1 MMQLISKIK
10 YRVLLLGFCLCFS
23 ALRLNGQ
30 TLTNKIN
37 ITLRNQP
44 ISELVKQIEAQSHYH
59 LHYDESH
66 FISFTLS
73 MQINGGTLQ
82 EVLDKAFMGSDF
94 KFAIFGKSIF
104 LTKSVSIV
112 TALPSQMADSSKNF
126 KVLLAADLSTT
137 TIPNPITSNTKALS
151 LKEVTITSN
160 RSVNVTGTQM
170 GVEKLD
176 IKAIKQVP
184 TVFGEVDVLRVIL
197 TLPGVKSVGESSAG
211 FNVRGG
217 STDQNLILFDE
228 ATVYNPTHFF
238 GFFSAFSP
246 DIIQDVKLFKNSI
259 PAKYGGR
266 LSSVLEMNVREGNK
280 KKFEGT
286 AGIGLLTSRLNIE
299 GPIFKDKTSFI
310 IGGRTTYSNWI
321 TKLLPKN
328 SAYRRAEASFYDLNV
343 NISHQQN
350 EKNSFYV
357 TGYLS
362 SDRSSLATDTT
373 FQYINRNLSLRW
385 KHIYSEKF
393 YSQITTGLDA
403 YKYDNFSNYQ
413 EETDYRLEFSIKQ
426 TRFKTNFNY
435 APNRRMSIEFGTNSI
450 LYSNR
455 PGSLRPYN
463 EQSLIVANFLPKE
476 QGIENAVFAEQSYE
490 LTPAI
495 TLNTGLRYSLYTS
508 LGPSTQHIY
517 AEGLSKSDA
526 NIESTQ
532 EYGAG
537 KAFNTYQGPE
547 YRLGA
552 TFLLNA
558 NLSIKAGYN
567 TQRQYIHMMSN
578 TTSMSPTDT
587 WKLSDL
593 NIAPQTGEQFSLGI
607 YKNFKSNSI
616 ETSVEGYYKNINNF
630 LDYKSGAQL
639 ILNHKIE
646 QDVLP
651 TKGKAYG
658 IEFLLKKS
666 VGPLNGWISYTYSK
680 ILLKTDDV
688 QGANS
693 INQGKFYPANY
704 DKPHDATLIGNY
716 QFSKRFSVSLN
727 VTYSTGRPI
736 TLPVGKYFSN
746 GGQRLLYSQRNQYRI
761 PDYFRSDISLNILGN
776 HKVKQLTHNSWTIGV
791 YNLTN
796 RKNAFSTFFV
806 SENKVINGYQLSIF
820 GTAIP
825 FVNYNIRFK

>member
-1 MMQLISKIK
+1 MLQ
-10 YRVLLLGFCLCFS
+10 
-23 ALRLNGQ
+23 
-30 TLTNKIN
+30 
-37 ITLRNQP
+37 NQP

-82 EVLDKAFMGSDF
+82 EVLDKAFIGSDF

-112 TALPSQMADSSKNF
+112 TALPSQMADSSKNL

-321 TKLLPKN
+321 TKLLPKS

-393 YSQITTGLDA
+393 YSQITTGLDS

-517 AEGLSKSDA
+517 AEGFSKSDA

>member
-112 TALPSQMADSSKNF
+112 TALPSQMADSSKNL
-126 KVLLAADLSTT
+126 KALLAADLSTT

-393 YSQITTGLDA
+393 YSQITTGLDE

-578 TTSMSPTDT
+578 ATSMSPTDT

>member
-10 YRVLLLGFCLCFS
+10 YRVLLLSFCLCFS

-37 ITLRNQP
+37 VTLQNHP
-44 ISELVKQIEAQSHYH
+44 ISELVKQIEAQSNYH
-59 LHYDESH
+59 LYYDESH
-66 FISFTLS
+66 FSSFTIS
-73 MQINGGTLQ
+73 MDMKGGTVE
-82 EVLDKAFMGSDF
+82 EVLDKAFMGTDF
-94 KFAIFGKSIF
+94 KFAIFGKSVF

-112 TALPSQMADSSKNF
+112 TALPSQMADSSKNL
-126 KVLLAADLSTT
+126 KVLLAADLSTIP
-137 TIPNPITSNTKALS
+137 IPNPIKANIKAVALN
-151 LKEVTITSN
+151 EVTITGGKS
-160 RSVNVTGTQM
+160 SNVTGTQM

-246 DIIQDVKLFKNSI
+246 EIIQDVKLFKNSI

-266 LSSVLEMNVREGNK
+266 LSSVLEMNLREGNK

-286 AGIGLLTSRLNIE
+286 AGIGLLTSRINIE

-310 IGGRTTYSNWI
+310 IGGRTTYANWI

-328 SAYRRAEASFYDLNV
+328 SAYRRAEASFYDLNAT
-343 NISHQQN
+343 ISHQQN
-350 EKNSFYV
+350 KNNSFYF
-357 TGYLS
+357 TAYLS
-362 SDRSSLATDTT
+362 NDRSSLATDTI
-373 FQYINRNLSLRW
+373 FQYSNRNLSLRW
-385 KHIYSEKF
+385 KHIYNEKI
-393 YSQITTGLDA
+393 YSQITAGLDE
-403 YKYDNFSNYQ
+403 YSYDNFSNYQ
-413 EETDYRLEFSIKQ
+413 EETDYRLEFSVKQ
-426 TRFKTNFNY
+426 ARFKTNFNY
-435 APNRRMSIEFGTNSI
+435 APNRRMNIEFGTNSI
-450 LYSNR
+450 LYSNK

-463 EQSLIVANFLPKE
+463 ENSLVITDLLPKE
-476 QGIENAVFAEQSYE
+476 QGIENALFAEQSYQ

-495 TLNTGLRYSLYTS
+495 TFNTGIRYSLYTS
-508 LGPSTQHIY
+508 LGPSTQRIY
-517 AEGLSKSDA
+517 AENLSKSDA
-526 NIESTQ
+526 NIELTR

-537 KAFNTYQGPE
+537 KAINTYHGPE

-616 ETSVEGYYKNINNF
+616 ETSIEAYYKNISNF

-651 TKGKAYG
+651 TQGKAYG

-666 VGPLNGWISYTYSK
+666 VGQLNGWISYTYSK
-680 ILLKTDDV
+680 IMLKTDDV

-716 QFSKRFSVSLN
+716 RFSQRFSVSLN

-746 GGQRLLYSQRNQYRI
+746 GGQRLLYSERNQYRI

-825 FVNYNIRFK
+825 FLSYNIRFK

>member
-1 MMQLISKIK
+1 MK
-10 YRVLLLGFCLCFS
+10 YKLPLLVICVLFS
-23 ALRLNGQ
+23 VLSLKGQ
-30 TLTNKIN
+30 TLTNKLSIK
-37 ITLRNQP
+37 LQQQP

-59 LHYDESH
+59 LYYDESH
-66 FISFTLS
+66 FSSFAIS
-73 MQINGGTLQ
+73 MDMNGGTVE
-82 EVLDKAFMGSDF
+82 EVLDKAFTGTDF
-94 KFAIFGKSIF
+94 KFAIFGKSVF
-104 LTKSVSIV
+104 LTKSVNIV
-112 TALPSQMADSSKNF
+112 TTLPSQVGDGAKDPKQ
-126 KVLLAADLSTT
+126 LLGADLSTPAV
-137 TIPNPITSNTKALS
+137 PNPIVTNTKSLALN
-151 LKEVTITSN
+151 EVVITGGKS
-160 RSVNVTGTQM
+160 SNVTGTQM

-176 IKAIKQVP
+176 IKTIKQVP

-228 ATVYNPTHFF
+228 ATIYNPTHFF

-246 DIIQDVKLFKNSI
+246 DIIKDVKLFKNSI

-280 KKFEGT
+280 QKFEGT

-310 IGGRTTYSNWI
+310 IGGRTTYANWI

-343 NISHQQN
+343 AISHQQN
-350 EKNSFYV
+350 ESNSFYM

-362 SDRSSLATDTT
+362 NDRSSLATDTT
-373 FQYINRNLSLRW
+373 FQYSNRNLSLRW
-385 KHIYSEKF
+385 KHIFSEKF
-393 YSQITTGLDA
+393 YSQISTGLDE
-403 YKYDNFSNYQ
+403 YNYDNFSNYQ
-413 EETDYRLEFSIKQ
+413 EETDYRLTFSIKQ

-435 APNRRMSIEFGTNSI
+435 APNRRMNIEFGTNSI
-450 LYSNR
+450 LYNNK

-463 EQSLIVANFLPKE
+463 EQSLVVADLLPRE

-508 LGPSTQHIY
+508 LGPSTQQIY
-517 AEGLSKSDA
+517 AENLSKSDA

-532 EYGAG
+532 EYGTG
-537 KAFNTYQGPE
+537 KAFNTYHGPE

-578 TTSMSPTDT
+578 TTAMSPTDI

-616 ETSVEGYYKNINNF
+616 EASVEGYYKNINNF

-651 TKGKAYG
+651 TQGKAYG

-666 VGPLNGWISYTYSK
+666 IGRLNGWVSYTYSK
-680 ILLKTDDV
+680 IMLKTKDV
-688 QGANS
+688 EGANS

-716 QFSKRFSVSLN
+716 QFSQRFSVSLN

-736 TLPVGKYFSN
+736 TLPVGRYFSN
-746 GGQRLLYSQRNQYRI
+746 GGQRLLYSERNQYRI
-761 PDYFRSDISLNILGN
+761 PNYFRSDISLNILGN
-776 HKVKQLTHNSWTIGV
+776 HKIKQLTHNSWTIGV

-806 SENKVINGYQLSIF
+806 SENRVINGYQLSIF

>member
-1 MMQLISKIK
+1 M
-10 YRVLLLGFCLCFS
+10 
-23 ALRLNGQ
+23 
-30 TLTNKIN
+30 
-37 ITLRNQP
+37 LRNQP

-82 EVLDKAFMGSDF
+82 EVLDKAFIGSDF

-112 TALPSQMADSSKNF
+112 TALPSQMADSSKNL
-126 KVLLAADLSTT
+126 KVLLAADLSTI

-393 YSQITTGLDA
+393 YSQITTGLDS

-517 AEGLSKSDA
+517 AEGLSKNDA